1 MLFDFWLIVG
11 KLFEKNSLFSRH
23 PMNDIEKAL
32 VMLVRSANDSR
43 FKLCNKKILEN
54 DSQGIGKSCIR
65 SRNVALIENNLIG
78 IDDAFGYF

>member
-1 MLFDFWLIVG
+1 
-11 KLFEKNSLFSRH
+11 
-23 PMNDIEKAL
+23 MNDYRESFSD
-32 VMLVRSANDSR
+32 VSSANDSR

-65 SRNVALIENNLIG
+65 NRNVALIENNLIG